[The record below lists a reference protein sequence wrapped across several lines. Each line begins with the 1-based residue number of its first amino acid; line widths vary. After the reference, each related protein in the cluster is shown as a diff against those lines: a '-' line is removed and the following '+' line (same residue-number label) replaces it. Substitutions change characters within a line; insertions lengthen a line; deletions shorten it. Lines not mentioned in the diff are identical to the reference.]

1 MSRKHPVIAV
11 TGSSGTRTTTVKR
24 AFENLFRREQRQNHN
39 NPPPSIER
47 RALART
53 AVKGIQAAVI
63 EGSSL
68 HSLDR
73 VAFRTAAAEAAKAG
87 NNSFSHFG
95 PEANHFDKIEETFK
109 TYGETGMCKRRY
121 YVHSDAEAER
131 HNNHFGLTN
140 LKPGDFTPWED
151 IEEDSDLLFYEGL
164 HGLVKDDK
172 VDVAKYVDLGIGVV
186 PVVNLEWIKKIHRDA
201 AERGYSAEA
210 TVDTILRRMPD
221 YIKYI
226 TPQFSRTHIN
236 FQRVA
241 TVDTSNPFIAR
252 DIPTQD
258 ESFVV
263 IRFRDPK
270 GVDFPYMLNMIPN
283 SFMSR
288 ANTLVVPGGK
298 MSHAIEIILPPILHD
313 MIENKS
319 K

>member
-1 MSRKHPVIAV
+1 MSVKHPVIAV
-11 TGSSGTRTTTVKR
+11 TGSSGAGTTTVKR
-24 AFENLFRREQRQNHN
+24 AFENIFRRQD
-39 NPPPSIER
+39 I
-47 RALART
+47 
-53 AVKGIQAAVI
+53 KAAVI
-63 EGSSL
+63 EGDSL

-73 VAFRTAAAEAAKAG
+73 MAFRAASAEAGKNG
-87 NNSFSHFG
+87 NNHFSHFG
-95 PEANHFDKIEETFK
+95 PEANHFDKIEGMFK
-109 TYGETGMCKRRY
+109 QYGETGMCKRRY
-121 YVHSDAEAER
+121 YVHSDAEAAE
-131 HNNHFGLTN
+131 HNKHFNLTD
-140 LKPGDFTPWED
+140 LKAGVFTPWED
-151 IEEDSDLLFYEGL
+151 IEANSDLLFYEGL
-164 HGLVKDDK
+164 HGLVSDEAKG
-172 VDVAKYVDLGIGVV
+172 VDAARFVDLGIGVV
-186 PVVNLEWIKKIHRDA
+186 PIVNLEWIQKIHRDK

-236 FQRVA
+236 FQRVS

-252 DIPTQD
+252 DIPTPD

-270 GVDFPYMLNMIPN
+270 GVDFPYFLNMIPN

-298 MSHAIEIILPPILHD
+298 MSHAMEVILAPIMHD
-313 MIENKS
+313 MIEKKNK